1 MRILTVILA
10 AIVVAVGTWFGGWLA
25 VPLCAA
31 VYAAAQRTA
40 RAPGDVA
47 VAASLAWA
55 ALLVRL
61 APNPAFGRLISQLG
75 QIFPAPG
82 VGVALLA
89 IVLAATLAFT
99 AARVSIGVL
108 GVRE

>member
-1 MRILTVILA
+1 MRILTVMLS
-10 AIVVAVGTWFGGWLA
+10 AIVVAAGTWFGGWLA

-31 VYAAAQRTA
+31 VYAAAQRTS
-40 RAPGDVA
+40 RAPGDIA

-55 ALLVRL
+55 ILLVRL
-61 APNPAFGRLISQLG
+61 APNPAFGRLVSQLG

-82 VGVALLA
+82 LAVALVAILLA
-89 IVLAATLAFT
+89 GVLAFT

-108 GVRE
+108 GVRD

>member
-1 MRILTVILA
+1 MRALSVVLV

-31 VYAAAQRTA
+31 VYAAAR
-40 RAPGDVA
+40 RSNGAPREVA
-47 VAASLAWA
+47 LASAIAWI

-61 APNPAFGRLISQLG
+61 APNPAFGKLLTQLG

-82 VGVALLA
+82 FAVAMLAVALA
-89 IVLAATLAFT
+89 SVLAFT
-99 AARVSIGVL
+99 AARLTVGVT
-108 GVRE
+108 GVHE